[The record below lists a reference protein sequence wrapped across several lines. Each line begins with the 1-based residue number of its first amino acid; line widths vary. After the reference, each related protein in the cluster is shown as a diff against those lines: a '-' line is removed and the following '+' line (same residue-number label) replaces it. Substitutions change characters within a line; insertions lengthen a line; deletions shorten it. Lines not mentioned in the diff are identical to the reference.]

1 MVAICATLILIFSSY
16 MAARYWSQ
24 ALTGKLS
31 SSVVGL
37 LILYR
42 CVIALE
48 LLLPV
53 TLYLSVVQTASRLIR
68 QMEFTA
74 MFSCGIGPGRIIRAV
89 AGLALLVSILV
100 GVLSFY
106 ARPVAW
112 QLFYALKNRAKSS
125 FDLSRMN
132 SGTFYEIWDG
142 KRVIFAERV
151 SKKRNRAENVFIR
164 TKGQDTTQVIFA
176 RSARQ
181 TSTSNRGNPV
191 VVLQDGR
198 EYEFSKTGD
207 NDFILQFRSSKMVLE
222 PKSITIEEKIKAIST
237 GKLYHSKGLEEL
249 AELQWRVIMPA
260 STLLLALCGVGIAI
274 RFTAARGG
282 GSNAMIIAIVFFIM
296 YYNLIALLKKWVA
309 SGVVPALPGV
319 GFGPIVLGLVCIYL
333 FLPEIRGIVVQKGQ
347 GVA

>member
-1 MVAICATLILIFSSY
+1 

-53 TLYLSVVQTASRLIR
+53 TLYLSVVHITSRLIR
-68 QMEFTA
+68 QMELTA

-112 QLFYALKNRAKSS
+112 QWFYALKNRAKSS

-151 SKKRNRAENVFIR
+151 SRKKNKAENVFIR

-181 TSTSNRGNPV
+181 IATSNNGGPIV
-191 VVLQDGR
+191 ILEDGR
-198 EYEFSKTGD
+198 EFEFSKTGE

-222 PKSITIEEKIKAIST
+222 PRSITTEEKIKAIST
-237 GKLYHSKGLEEL
+237 GKLSHSKGLEEL
-249 AELQWRVIMPA
+249 AELQWRVIMPV
-260 STLLLALCGVGIAI
+260 STLLLGLCGVGLAF
-274 RFTAARGG
+274 RFTSARGG
-282 GSNAMIIAIVFFIM
+282 GNNALIIAIVVFII
-296 YYNLIALLKKWVA
+296 YYNFIALLKKWVA
-309 SGVVPALPGV
+309 SGMFPALPGV
-319 GFGPIVLGLVCIYL
+319 GLGPIVLGLVCIFL
-333 FLPEIRGIVVQKGQ
+333 FSPEIRGAFMQKGR
-347 GVA
+347 GAE